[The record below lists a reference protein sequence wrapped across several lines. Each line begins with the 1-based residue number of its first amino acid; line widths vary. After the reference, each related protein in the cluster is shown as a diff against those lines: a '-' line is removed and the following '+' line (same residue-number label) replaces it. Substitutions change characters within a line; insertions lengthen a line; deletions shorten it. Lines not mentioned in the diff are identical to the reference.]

1 MVFGERLR
9 ALRTAKKM
17 SQKELAE
24 KLGTAKS
31 IISFYESGERFPS
44 FDVLIKISY
53 IFNTS
58 TDYLLGVERERSV
71 DVSGLSENEI
81 AVVTSVID
89 ALKNKKQQ

>member
-9 ALRTAKKM
+9 TLRTAKKM

-24 KLGTAKS
+24 KIGTAKS
-31 IISFYESGERFPS
+31 IVSFYESGERFPS
-44 FDVLIKISY
+44 FDVLIKIAY

-58 TDYLLGVERERSV
+58 TDYLFGIERERSV

-81 AVVTSVID
+81 AIITSVID